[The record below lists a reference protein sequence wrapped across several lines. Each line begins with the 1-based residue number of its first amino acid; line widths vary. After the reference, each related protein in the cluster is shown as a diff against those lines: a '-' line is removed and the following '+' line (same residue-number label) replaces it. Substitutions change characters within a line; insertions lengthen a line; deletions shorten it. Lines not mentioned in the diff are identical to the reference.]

1 MPNIKIKT
9 AEAALIMGCSPQFV
23 RIGLQQ
29 GILDIA
35 RYTLCCVVG
44 HDITFIHLI
53 KVT

>member
-29 GILDIA
+29 GILDIGNVSLSDVK
-35 RYTLCCVVG
+35 RGYVSR
-44 HDITFIHLI
+44 
-53 KVT
+53 KQE